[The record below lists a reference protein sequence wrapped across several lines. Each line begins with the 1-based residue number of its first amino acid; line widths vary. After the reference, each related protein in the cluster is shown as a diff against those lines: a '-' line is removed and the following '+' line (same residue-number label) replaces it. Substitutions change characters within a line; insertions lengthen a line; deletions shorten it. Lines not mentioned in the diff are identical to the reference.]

1 MPIKSV
7 RVGLNLKG
15 LKIRLEPGLFEW
27 MAWYPDGVPDWLTE
41 EEVLAAQ
48 FNIDSSHKPFLTVAQ
63 LNDAIKETTEEFYTR
78 NSDILRKISDVTSEY
93 LLRAVLI

>member
-1 MPIKSV
+1 MQLS
-7 RVGLNLKG
+7 R

-41 EEVLAAQ
+41 EELLTAE
-48 FNIDSSHKPFLTVAQ
+48 FNIDNNHKPFVSVPQ

-78 NSDILRKISDVTSEY
+78 NSDTLQKISDVTSE
-93 LLRAVLI
+93 